1 MTNATGFLTILNS
14 SLSPLVD
21 RERTVTAS
29 FRSSRGFT
37 SRPGSSS
44 IVINFINLPP
54 SRAKERRG
62 GGAEAENNRMMFYV
76 TGFDE
81 GQDDPVEKVKVVLS
95 VNAIPGAKGLKG
107 KTASPDR
114 IATYIAEHINETA
127 GAIEPDLTH
136 D

>member
-1 MTNATGFLTILNS
+1 MTSATEFLSILNS

-29 FRSSRGFT
+29 FRSSKGFT
-37 SRPGSSS
+37 NRPGHSS
-44 IVINFINLPP
+44 IAINFINLPP
-54 SRAKERRG
+54 NRVKERRG

-95 VNAIPGAKGLKG
+95 VNSISGADGLKG
-107 KTASPDR
+107 RQPAQTRSR
-114 IATYIAEHINETA
+114 ST
-127 GAIEPDLTH
+127 
-136 D
+136 